1 MARLFWA
8 SWRCRKVL
16 WRTVNLMKTL
26 QPLTHSYP
34 AQQSPFQ
41 GCRNVTLFPS
51 PLTQVLPSEAAFSQH
66 GVIRRK
72 ISSCQVGANQNSTN
86 KPWHSTTP
94 RVPAA
99 LGGEYRLVMNMAG
112 CRGSSGDPPLCSD
125 VQELFLNTTW
135 TTGCL
140 FKIRADK
147 QRLAEPPSC
156 LQGTELCSPNN
167 PAS

>member
-1 MARLFWA
+1 MQKKLGQCTARLFWA
-8 SWRCRKVL
+8 SWRRRKVL
-16 WRTVNLMKTL
+16 WRTVNVMKTL

-41 GCRNVTLFPS
+41 GCQNVTLFPS
-51 PLTQVLPSEAAFSQH
+51 PRTQVLPLEAAFSQH

-99 LGGEYRLVMNMAG
+99 LGGEYRLVMNMAC
-112 CRGSSGDPPLCSD
+112 CRGSSGRPAPVLPRPG
-125 VQELFLNTTW
+125 VI
-135 TTGCL
+135 
-140 FKIRADK
+140 FKHHLDHWVFI
-147 QRLAEPPSC
+147 
-156 LQGTELCSPNN
+156 
-167 PAS
+167 